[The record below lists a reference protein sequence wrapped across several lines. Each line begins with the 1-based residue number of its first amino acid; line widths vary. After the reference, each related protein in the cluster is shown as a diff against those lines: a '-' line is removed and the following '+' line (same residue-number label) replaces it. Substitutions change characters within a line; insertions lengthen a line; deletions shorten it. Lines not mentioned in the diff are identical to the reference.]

1 MATLYPGNHTLIGS
15 TELANLAE
23 SVLVLNLHRSGLAM
37 QHQFLAFSRQLREGL
52 IEIDVFILSK
62 RNEKTMKVL
71 RMSGSPWR

>member
-37 QHQFLAFSRQLREGL
+37 QHQFLAFS
-52 IEIDVFILSK
+52 
-62 RNEKTMKVL
+62 
-71 RMSGSPWR
+71 